1 MHEPPRP
8 GMVVQVGAAASVQFG
23 GRRALPFRVTRVA
36 ERPTYHG
43 WCWLTGYTLD
53 ENGEAVARREIYVQF
68 AGLRPVR
75 RQPQKPKLLLAP
87 CAIGRKPAGYPP
99 GCRRVRRSAHDESD

>member
-1 MHEPPRP
+1 MMHEPPRP

-23 GRRALPFRVTRVA
+23 GRRALLFRVTRVA
-36 ERPTYHG
+36 ERPTYPG

-53 ENGEAVARREIYVQF
+53 EYGEAVQRREIYVQF

-75 RQPQKPKLLLAP
+75 RHPQKPKVLLAP
-87 CAIGRKPAGYPP
+87 RHHRPETGPKPGRVPTGSPIGAR
-99 GCRRVRRSAHDESD
+99 

>member
-8 GMVVQVGAAASVQFG
+8 GMVVQVGAAASVQFA
-23 GRRALPFRVTRVA
+23 GRRALLFRVTRVS

-53 ENGEAVARREIYVQF
+53 EYGEAVVRREIYVQF
-68 AGLRPVR
+68 AGLRPIR
-75 RQPQKPKLLLAP
+75 RHPQKPKPGLAP
-87 CAIGRKPAGYPP
+87 PPRHRPSETGRPPA
-99 GCRRVRRSAHDESD
+99 RVPTGTPVGSR